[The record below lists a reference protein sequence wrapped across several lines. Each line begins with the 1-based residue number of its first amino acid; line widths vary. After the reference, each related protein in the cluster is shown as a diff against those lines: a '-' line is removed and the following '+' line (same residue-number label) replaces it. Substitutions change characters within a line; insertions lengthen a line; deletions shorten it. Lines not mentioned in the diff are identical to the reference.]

1 MHHEA
6 QKLIMTGLPRKSR
19 RLTVRPLES
28 LSVKLGA
35 VRPTVNPS
43 GGSVGVQVGGAGVA
57 VGVQV
62 GGTGVAVGVRVG
74 GRGVTVG
81 GNVDVDGTRSVGR
94 GVTLGMNV
102 GELGTVVGI
111 FVGTIVVGT
120 GFKPAVWAGVVLAA
134 TASIK
139 RISVQ
144 ASNTIA
150 PTIPNA
156 QMGIPLSPVPAG
168 ILCA

>member
-1 MHHEA
+1 MHQEA
-6 QKLIMTGLPRKSR
+6 QKLTMTGLPRKSR
-19 RLTVRPLES
+19 RLVARPLES

-43 GGSVGVQVGGAGVA
+43 GGSVGVKVGGASVA
-57 VGVQV
+57 VGVQ
-62 GGTGVAVGVRVG
+62 VG

-94 GVTLGMNV
+94 GVALGTNV
-102 GELGTVVGI
+102 GELGTVVGL

-120 GFKPAVWAGVVLAA
+120 GFKLAVWAGMVLAA

-144 ASNTIA
+144 ASKTIA
-150 PTIPNA
+150 PTMPNA
-156 QMGIPLSPVPAG
+156 QMGILLSPLPAD

>member
-1 MHHEA
+1 MHQEA
-6 QKLIMTGLPRKSR
+6 QKLTMTGLPRKSR
-19 RLTVRPLES
+19 RLVARPLES

-43 GGSVGVQVGGAGVA
+43 GGSVGVKVGGASVA
-57 VGVQV
+57 VGVQ
-62 GGTGVAVGVRVG
+62 VG

-81 GNVDVDGTRSVGR
+81 GNVDGTRSVGR
-94 GVTLGMNV
+94 GVALGTNV
-102 GELGTVVGI
+102 GELGTVVGL

-120 GFKPAVWAGVVLAA
+120 GFKLAVWAGMVLAA

-139 RISVQ
+139 RMSVQ
-144 ASNTIA
+144 ASKTIA
-150 PTIPNA
+150 PTMPNA
-156 QMGIPLSPVPAG
+156 QMGIPLSPLPAD